1 MPTDAKPVKPDLFE
15 TPTAIREV
23 YQGVLVV
30 SPKGPS
36 LSESDA
42 SALLA
47 EVVAQVPS
55 ARGRLLLDMTKVEY
69 MTSSGISMLVQLR
82 EACVC
87 EGGTLALC
95 GLAAPIADVLKTT
108 RVDRL
113 FTVTRDRAKALR
125 KLAA

>member
-1 MPTDAKPVKPDLFE
+1 MPTDAQTDPPSVID
-15 TPTAIREV
+15 TPTATREMHE
-23 YQGVLVV
+23 GVLVV

-47 EVVAQVPS
+47 EVAAQVPA
-55 ARGRLLLDMTKVEY
+55 ARGRVLMDMSGVEY

-82 EACVC
+82 EACTH
-87 EGGTLALC
+87 EGGRLALC
-95 GLAAPIADVLKTT
+95 GLATPIADVLKTT

-113 FTVTRDRAKALR
+113 FTVARDRAKALR
-125 KLAA
+125 KFAA